1 MDEPVQKRTR
11 VSREEWAKR
20 VERWRDSGL
29 SAKEFAEQ
37 AGVDS
42 DRLRHWKWRLAKEG
56 VEPKTTSVKPA
67 AVSPPLAFVEVTTTP
82 PLDRDHEVI
91 EILAP
96 SGFRIRVP
104 QRFDAE
110 SLRRVLAAMR

>member
-1 MDEPVQKRTR
+1 MGRAP
-11 VSREEWAKR
+11 REVWIKR
-20 VERWRDSGL
+20 VDRWRDSGL

-42 DRLRHWKWRLAKEG
+42 DRLRHWKWRLAREG
-56 VEPKTTSVKPA
+56 VEPKATSVESA
-67 AVSPPLAFVEVTTTP
+67 AVSAPLAFVEVTPTP
-82 PLDRDHEVI
+82 PRGRDDEGI

-104 QRFDAE
+104 ERFDAE
-110 SLRRVLAAMR
+110 TLRRVLVAVR

>member
-1 MDEPVQKRTR
+1 V
-11 VSREEWAKR
+11 WIKR

-42 DRLRHWKWRLAKEG
+42 DRLRHGKWRLAKES
-56 VEPKTTSVKPA
+56 VEPKAASVESA
-67 AVSPPLAFVEVTTTP
+67 AISAPLAFVEVTP
-82 PLDRDHEVI
+82 PPPRDRNDEEI
-91 EILAP
+91 EILDP

-104 QRFDAE
+104 ERFDAE
-110 SLRRVLAAMR
+110 TLRRVLAAMR